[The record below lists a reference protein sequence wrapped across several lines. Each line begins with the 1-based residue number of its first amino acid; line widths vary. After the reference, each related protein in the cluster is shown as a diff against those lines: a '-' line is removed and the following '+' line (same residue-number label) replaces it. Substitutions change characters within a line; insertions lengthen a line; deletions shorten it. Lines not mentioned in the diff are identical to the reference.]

1 MLRPSICKPPPIDV
15 MLKGEMPSMT
25 EEDGT
30 KSLEHVSKGGYSIGP
45 SWIQVPGH
53 PG

>member
-1 MLRPSICKPPPIDV
+1 
-15 MLKGEMPSMT
+15 MT

-45 SWIQVPGH
+45 SLIQVGGTRASDLILPTLQTSSLL
-53 PG
+53 P